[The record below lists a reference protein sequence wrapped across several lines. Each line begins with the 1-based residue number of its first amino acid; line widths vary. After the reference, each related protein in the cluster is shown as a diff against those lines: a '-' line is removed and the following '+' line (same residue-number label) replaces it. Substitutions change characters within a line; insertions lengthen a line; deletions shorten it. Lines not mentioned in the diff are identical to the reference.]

1 MGKSFY
7 YNRQGILSYNKL
19 FNFIVGSRGV
29 GKSFNMKEW
38 CIKDF
43 LENNAQFIYIRRYK
57 PELRKG
63 VKTFFNDISK
73 NFPNVEFK
81 TKGYDFY
88 INGKLAGYAL
98 PLSTSDSDKSSSY
111 PDVNKIIFDEFI
123 IGKGSHHYLPDEVV
137 VFLEMYETISRMRDI
152 RVMFVSNAISI
163 INPYFQYFKIIPK
176 RGSYY
181 IRGNEWVVEMVKAD
195 EYEKAKANT
204 RFGQLIKDTPYGDY
218 AIYNEFLEDND
229 KFIEKMSGNCV
240 YWCTINYQGI
250 DYGVW
255 FGKDTGYVYFGTK
268 IDKTAKNRFCFT
280 TKDHSPNYILLKDIK
295 SISIIRKIREAY
307 TISYVRF
314 DSVKSKNVFY
324 EAMKLI

>member
-88 INGKLAGYAL
+88 INGK
-98 PLSTSDSDKSSSY
+98 TC
-111 PDVNKIIFDEFI
+111 
-123 IGKGSHHYLPDEVV
+123 
-137 VFLEMYETISRMRDI
+137 RI
-152 RVMFVSNAISI
+152 RFTA
-163 INPYFQYFKIIPK
+163 F
-176 RGSYY
+176 Y
-181 IRGNEWVVEMVKAD
+181 I
-195 EYEKAKANT
+195 
-204 RFGQLIKDTPYGDY
+204 
-218 AIYNEFLEDND
+218 
-229 KFIEKMSGNCV
+229 
-240 YWCTINYQGI
+240 
-250 DYGVW
+250 
-255 FGKDTGYVYFGTK
+255 
-268 IDKTAKNRFCFT
+268 
-280 TKDHSPNYILLKDIK
+280 
-295 SISIIRKIREAY
+295 
-307 TISYVRF
+307 
-314 DSVKSKNVFY
+314 
-324 EAMKLI
+324 